1 VRPLVGITVLD
12 LTRLLPGAAATM
24 LLANFGAEVLKI
36 EEPGGGDYARR
47 MPPLIDGEGAVF
59 RATNR
64 GKKSIVLDLKTAD
77 GKASFERLAAQAD
90 VLIEGF
96 RPGVMKRLGLD
107 YDTLHLQNER
117 LIYVSLTGYGQ
128 TGPRAAMAGHDI
140 NYIALGGFLGG
151 TGAIPGAQIAD
162 LAGGSLQA
170 VVGILLA
177 LAARQKTG
185 RGQFVDVSMLDGVEW
200 LMTLPLAVYSATGE
214 MPTILSGRYACYQ
227 TYRTAD
233 GRWLAAGALEPKFW
247 TALCGK
253 LGCPEFIPYQF
264 AEGERQAE
272 IIESLRKM
280 FQTKTAAQWLELFQG
295 ADVCVTLV
303 RNVAEVAADRGSE
316 VIPKL
321 SDTPG
326 RAGDR
331 PPRRNEH

>member
-1 VRPLVGITVLD
+1 VRPLDGITILD

-24 LLANFGAEVLKI
+24 LLANFGAEVIKI
-36 EEPGGGDYARR
+36 EEPGGDYARR

-77 GKASFERLAAQAD
+77 GKATFERLAAQAD

-107 YDTLHLQNER
+107 YETLRPLNER
-117 LIYVSLTGYGQ
+117 LVYVSLTGYGQ
-128 TGPRAAMAGHDI
+128 TGPNAGMAGHDI
-140 NYIALGGFLGG
+140 NYIALGGLLDI
-151 TGAIPGAQIAD
+151 TVAIPGAQIAD

-170 VVGILLA
+170 VIGILLA

-185 RGQFVDVSMLDGVEW
+185 RGQFVDVSMLNGVTW

-214 MPTILSGRYACYQ
+214 MPTMLSGRYACYQ
-227 TYRTAD
+227 TYQAGD

-247 TALCGK
+247 AVLCGK
-253 LGCPEFIPYQF
+253 LGCREFIPDQF
-264 AEGERQAE
+264 TEGERQAE
-272 IIESLRKM
+272 IIESLRKI
-280 FQTKTAAQWLELFQG
+280 FRTKSATEWLELFRG

-316 VIPKL
+316 VIPRL
-321 SDTPG
+321 SETPG
-326 RAGDR
+326 RVGDW
-331 PPRRNEH
+331 PPRLDEH